1 MSLERPIR
9 LGTRGSML
17 ARRQAD
23 WTAQRLRDAGHSVE
37 IIEITTKGDV
47 VTGSL
52 AAAGGIGLF
61 TRAIQQALLDQEI
74 DLAVHSL
81 KDLPTD
87 PVSGLRLGGVPER
100 EVVSD
105 VLIGREPISLSDLPA
120 GAVVGTGSL
129 RRRAQLWH
137 ARRDLDIRDI
147 RGNLD
152 TRLRKLDE
160 GQYDAII
167 LASAGLK
174 RLGWDHVHAT
184 ELPHDIMLP
193 AVGQGALGWEIR
205 SGDDDL
211 AAALAEIEHRESH
224 LAVLAERSLLRELRG
239 GCLAPVGAHAVVDEH
254 SLRLDAVVLD
264 PQGTER
270 RFATIQLSGS
280 ELTPQVAEE
289 AGRTVANQLLADG
302 AEALIQAS
310 RPIPEPP
317 EPRESDET

>member
-317 EPRESDET
+317 EPREPDET